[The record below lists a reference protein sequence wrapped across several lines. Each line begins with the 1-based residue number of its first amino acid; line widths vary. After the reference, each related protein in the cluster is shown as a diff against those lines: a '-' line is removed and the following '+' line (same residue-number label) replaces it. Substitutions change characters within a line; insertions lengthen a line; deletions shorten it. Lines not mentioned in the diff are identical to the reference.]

1 MAVLESL
8 CYIAQPHT
16 SAGRI
21 PTDRGYRFYVN
32 SLEDDKSGNVLPSE
46 RNMRYLQNS
55 IVSAGQ
61 YERAVKSAV
70 EGLVKLTENLGLA
83 TIGNTIYMSGLGHLF
98 AQPEFGSENA
108 VKSVAS
114 LLDNLE
120 PWLNEAELNNPL
132 SIYIGQENPVGK
144 SSGCTL
150 IISKFKSPYSEK
162 SYVGVLGPTRQ
173 SYKSV
178 MQLVSYTGKLLEEE
192 Y

>member
-1 MAVLESL
+1 MTSRQAEILKAIIEQYAEVASPVGSTLLAKLFNVSPATIRSEMVVLESL
-8 CYIAQPHT
+8 GYIAQPHT

-83 TIGNTIYMSGLGHLF
+83 TIGDTIYM
-98 AQPEFGSENA
+98 
-108 VKSVAS
+108 
-114 LLDNLE
+114 
-120 PWLNEAELNNPL
+120 
-132 SIYIGQENPVGK
+132 
-144 SSGCTL
+144 
-150 IISKFKSPYSEK
+150 
-162 SYVGVLGPTRQ
+162 
-173 SYKSV
+173 
-178 MQLVSYTGKLLEEE
+178 
-192 Y
+192 